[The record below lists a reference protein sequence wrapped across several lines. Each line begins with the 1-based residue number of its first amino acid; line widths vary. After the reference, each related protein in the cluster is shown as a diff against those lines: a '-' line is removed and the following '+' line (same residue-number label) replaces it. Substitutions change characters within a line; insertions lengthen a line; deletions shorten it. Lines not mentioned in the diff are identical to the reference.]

1 MARQEGCRLWAVG
14 CSQNEESDPAL
25 ATADRAT
32 GVSGSREIPRDHSL
46 QPTALSASI
55 SATERDL
62 VLAALRSENG
72 NRSAMAKRLGIS
84 PRTLRYKL
92 AKLREAGVEV

>member
-1 MARQEGCRLWAVG
+1 VIGAEHIQVEEGCRLWAVG
-14 CSQNEESDPAL
+14 CSQNEESNSDPPL
-25 ATADRAT
+25 A
-32 GVSGSREIPRDHSL
+32 
-46 QPTALSASI
+46 TALSASI

-62 VLAALRSENG
+62 ILTALRSANG
-72 NRSAMAKRLGIS
+72 NRQAVAKRLGIS